1 MCVLWNIHTLT
12 IMEQSAVHIMR
23 NYQMEVTNI
32 KLNPGHVMAVNLI
45 LKVLVAK
52 TIITLNVLGF
62 ILDALII
69 MQVSKNLGFLVILR
83 LRLVKDVK
91 FEACNLQQNDARM
104 MPE

>member
-1 MCVLWNIHTLT
+1 
-12 IMEQSAVHIMR
+12 
-23 NYQMEVTNI
+23 MEVTNI

-83 LRLVKDVK
+83 LVKDVK